1 MTQSSRFPAPPNG
14 AASVLPLHGSRTHA
28 PSSVLVRA
36 RLGEEVDTARARGAV
51 GFFAE
56 VCEGARRSQGEE
68 ARWWT
73 APVEIQVEEIAE
85 RGLLSLGHAEAALSD
100 LAGAGVLTQ
109 LERGH
114 RIEADVLC
122 ECPSLASF
130 DLVSA
135 RERLRS
141 EGQLVGP
148 ATAVLREIVRLAD
161 ARGAATTTL
170 DRLAEASLY
179 GRTRVTQALGSLV
192 ELGLVSRVDLPSR
205 MVRLELQDASQPAPS
220 SPSPRAPTRR
230 APGAAAPG
238 RMRLPTNAPLQIGGV
253 EVELVPGVVPEL
265 ELGSDG
271 RYYVWL
277 GPVRLGPYDG

>member
-1 MTQSSRFPAPPNG
+1 
-14 AASVLPLHGSRTHA
+14 
-28 PSSVLVRA
+28 
-36 RLGEEVDTARARGAV
+36 V

-56 VCEGARRSQGEE
+56 LCEGARRLQGED

-73 APVEIQVEEIAE
+73 TPVEIQVEEIAE
-85 RGLLSLGHAEAALSD
+85 RGLLSLNQAETALSD
-100 LAGAGVLTQ
+100 LERAGLLTQ

-122 ECPSLASF
+122 ECPALASF
-130 DLVSA
+130 DLGAA
-135 RERLRS
+135 RERLHS
-141 EGQLVGP
+141 EGHLVGP
-148 ATAVLREIVRLAD
+148 ATAVLREIIRLAD
-161 ARGAATTTL
+161 ARSVATTTL

-192 ELGLVSRVDLPSR
+192 ELGLINRVDLPSR
-205 MVRLELQDASQPAPS
+205 MVRLDLLDARQPAV
-220 SPSPRAPTRR
+220 SPSPPRAPARR

-238 RMRLPTNAPLQIGGV
+238 RMRLPTNVPLQIGGV
-253 EVELVPGVVPEL
+253 GVELVPGVVPEL
-265 ELGSDG
+265 EIGSDG